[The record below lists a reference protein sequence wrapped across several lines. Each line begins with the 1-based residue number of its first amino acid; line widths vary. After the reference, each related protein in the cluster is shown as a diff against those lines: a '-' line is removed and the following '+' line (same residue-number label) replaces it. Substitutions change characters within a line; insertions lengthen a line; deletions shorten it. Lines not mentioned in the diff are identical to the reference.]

1 MSLVGSIKN
10 PRISIKC
17 VCPSCG
23 LKMASDWKTPRIEQ
37 SPQISTSKRCD
48 TDTEHIYVKKGYSN
62 YHVSIFLLFLCTHG
76 QKHIEP
82 KTLWRRCSTRLA
94 SCGGLAHPVAGGKE
108 SLRNCHFSRMHSSLM
123 WAEEYHYKK
132 LNSIFNVGTHHVTTF
147 STGCSFQN
155 FRTYLIFYWP
165 KPHFCFLHSFMWLHV
180 NKDREFLCPGW
191 IQV

>member
-1 MSLVGSIKN
+1 MCLPFLWLKDGVRLKN
-10 PRISIKC
+10 TQDRVEP
-17 VCPSCG
+17 PDLN
-23 LKMASDWKTPRIEQ
+23 LKEVSY
-37 SPQISTSKRCD
+37 RCD

-62 YHVSIFLLFLCTHG
+62 YHVSIFLLFLCTYG
-76 QKHIEP
+76 QKHIKP

-165 KPHFCFLHSFMWLHV
+165 KPHFCFLHSFMWIKIENSYALV
-180 NKDREFLCPGW
+180 EYRFSKVVDSCS
-191 IQV
+191 I